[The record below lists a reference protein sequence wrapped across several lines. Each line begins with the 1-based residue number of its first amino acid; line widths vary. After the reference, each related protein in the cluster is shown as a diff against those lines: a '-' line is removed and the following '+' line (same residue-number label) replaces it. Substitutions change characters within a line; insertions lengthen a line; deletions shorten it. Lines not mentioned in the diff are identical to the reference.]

1 MTKKDEF
8 LKSQKIL
15 RLATLGK
22 NNSPHIVPVWY
33 LYSAKKFYI
42 GTNTRT
48 QKAKNI
54 KKNKKISFCIDTG
67 VNAPN
72 IYGVMGQGKAN
83 LILEESKMKR
93 IAKKILLRYFTT
105 LNKKSARE
113 LLEDTDCIIEIIP
126 EKLTLWS
133 YWLTKS
139 SILFIAES
147 KISKLGR

>member
-1 MTKKDEF
+1 MSKRDEF

-15 RLATLGK
+15 RLATLDK
-22 NNSPHIVPVWY
+22 NRMPHIVPVWY

-83 LILEESKMKR
+83 LILEESRMKR

-105 LNKKSARE
+105 LDKKSARG
-113 LLEDTDCIIEIIP
+113 LLEDTDCVIEIVP
-126 EKLTLWS
+126 EKLTVWS
-133 YWLTKS
+133 Y
-139 SILFIAES
+139 
-147 KISKLGR
+147 